1 MAEPAAPTPRTR
13 PLQECDLYPPV
24 KAFLESLGYEVK
36 GEVKDCDVTAV
47 RDDELIVVEL
57 KTGFTIELLFQ
68 ASRRQLVADGVYV
81 AIPLPKG
88 GYRAPRHD
96 DIVRLCRRL
105 EIGLLFV
112 AFTESGVPQV
122 DAAVHPAPVRAV
134 RTNAKKRL
142 AVLTEHRGRTGSRNA
157 GGVVRRKILTVY
169 KERSLAIVAILAAHG
184 ELTTTQIRAL
194 GGPDNTSAILARN
207 YYSWF
212 AKGSPRHHVTVPAG
226 VEALAEH
233 ADLFG
238 PPSGAPPA
246 PDASHG

>member
-1 MAEPAAPTPRTR
+1 MAVRAPVLAET
-13 PLQECDLYPPV
+13 DLYPPV
-24 KAFLESLGYEVK
+24 KAFLEGLGYEVK
-36 GEVKDCDVTAV
+36 GEVKNCDVTAV
-47 RDDELIVVEL
+47 RGEELIVVEL

-112 AFTESGVPQV
+112 AFTEAGAAQV
-122 DAAVHPAPVRAV
+122 DAAVHPAPARAV
-134 RTNAKKRL
+134 RTNVKKRL
-142 AVLTEHRGRTGSRNA
+142 AVLTEHHGRTGSRNC
-157 GGVVRRKILTVY
+157 GGVTRRRILTVY

-194 GGPDNTSAILARN
+194 GGPDNTSAILTRN

-212 AKGSPRHHVTVPAG
+212 AKGAPRHHAATPAG
-226 VEALAEH
+226 VGALGEY
-233 ADLFG
+233 ADLFAEVTG
-238 PPSGAPPA
+238 GAESA
-246 PDASHG
+246 

>member
-1 MAEPAAPTPRTR
+1 MAEPAPAPRRRTLTGR
-13 PLQECDLYPPV
+13 TLQESDLYLPV
-24 KAFLESLGYEVK
+24 KTFLETLGYEVK

-81 AIPLPKG
+81 AVPLPKG

-112 AFTESGVPQV
+112 GFTESGAAQV
-122 DAAVHPAPVRAV
+122 DAAVHPAPARAV
-134 RTNAKKRL
+134 RTNTRKRL
-142 AVLTEHRGRTGSRNA
+142 AVLTEHRGRTGSRNS

-169 KERSLAIVAILAAHG
+169 KERSLAIVAILAEHG

-194 GGPDNTSAILARN
+194 GGPDNTSVILTRN

-212 AKGSPRHHVTVPAG
+212 AKGAARHHTTTPAG
-226 VEALAEH
+226 IASLAQH
-233 ADLFG
+233 ADLFTRG
-238 PPSGAPPA
+238 DDVIG
-246 PDASHG
+246 G

>member
-1 MAEPAAPTPRTR
+1 MAEPAAVAPSRGALR
-13 PLQECDLYPPV
+13 ESDLYPPV
-24 KAFLESLGYEVK
+24 KAFLEALGYEVK

-47 RDDELIVVEL
+47 REDELIVVEL

-81 AIPLPKG
+81 AVPLPKG

-96 DIVRLCRRL
+96 DIIRLCRRL

-112 AFTESGVPQV
+112 AFTEAGVAQV

-142 AVLTEHRGRTGSRNA
+142 AVLTEHRGRTGSRNS

-194 GGPDNTSAILARN
+194 GGPDNTSVILGRN

-212 AKGSPRHHVTVPAG
+212 AKGSARHHVATAAG
-226 VEALAEH
+226 IAALATY
-233 ADLFG
+233 ADLFA
-238 PPSGAPPA
+238 GADGA
-246 PDASHG
+246 ADLT